1 MRITNSTIDS
11 LSQDGLTMVDEN
23 SASDAYIEEN
33 SINNDE
39 NGHNVGINDS
49 TTTNEENE
57 SNIPTST
64 NNNSIVTTTQPLI
77 QLNLFGEVSVDQ
89 GEKKWVKGYTKK
101 DGSIVKGH
109 MKYKNNIRASKKK
122 TKKTKKSKHKDNKKN
137 SLLTS
142 FYDKV

>member
-1 MRITNSTIDS
+1 MRITNSPTTS
-11 LSQDGLTMVDEN
+11 HSQNDLTMVDEN
-23 SASDAYIEEN
+23 SPSDPYSEEN
-33 SINNDE
+33 NIHHDE
-39 NGHNVGINDS
+39 NGHNLNDS

-122 TKKTKKSKHKDNKKN
+122 TKKTKKSKQKTNGKN
-137 SLLTS
+137 SLMTS
-142 FYDKV
+142 FFDKV

>member
-1 MRITNSTIDS
+1 MKITNSLSTS
-11 LSQDGLTMVDEN
+11 LSQNDLTMVDES

-33 SINNDE
+33 FINNVE

-49 TTTNEENE
+49 TITNEENE

-64 NNNSIVTTTQPLI
+64 NNNSIVTTSKPLI

-122 TKKTKKSKHKDNKKN
+122 TKKTKKSKQKNNDTN
-137 SLLTS
+137 SLMTS
-142 FYDKV
+142 FFDKV

>member
-109 MKYKNNIRASKKK
+109 MKYNNNIRASKKK
-122 TKKTKKSKHKDNKKN
+122 TKKIKKSKQRTNGKN
-137 SLLTS
+137 SLMTS
-142 FYDKV
+142 FFDKV

>member
-39 NGHNVGINDS
+39 NGHNVGINNS
-49 TTTNEENE
+49 TTTNGDNE

-64 NNNSIVTTTQPLI
+64 NNNSIATTTKPLI
-77 QLNLFGEVSVDQ
+77 QLNLFGEVSKDQ
-89 GEKKWVKGYTKK
+89 GEKKWIKGYTKK

-109 MKYKNNIRASKKK
+109 YKFKNNIKASKKK
-122 TKKTKKSKHKDNKKN
+122 AKKTNKSKQKINGTN
-137 SLLTS
+137 SLMTS
-142 FYDKV
+142 FFDKV

>member
-39 NGHNVGINDS
+39 NGHNLNDS

-109 MKYKNNIRASKKK
+109 MKYKKKIRASKKK
-122 TKKTKKSKHKDNKKN
+122 TKKTKKSKQKTNGKN
-137 SLLTS
+137 SLMTS
-142 FYDKV
+142 FFDKV

>member
-11 LSQDGLTMVDEN
+11 LSQNGLTMVEEN

-33 SINNDE
+33 TIDNVE
-39 NGHNVGINDS
+39 NGHNVGINDF
-49 TTTNEENE
+49 TTTNQENE

-109 MKYKNNIRASKKK
+109 MKYKNNIRACKKK
-122 TKKTKKSKHKDNKKN
+122 TKKTKKSKQKN
-137 SLLTS
+137 DSKSSLMTS
-142 FYDKV
+142 FFDKV

>member
-1 MRITNSTIDS
+1 MRINSSTIDS
-11 LSQDGLTMVDEN
+11 LSQNDLTMVDEN
-23 SASDAYIEEN
+23 SASSLYSEEN
-33 SINNDE
+33 IINNDE
-39 NGHNVGINDS
+39 NGHNVGIIDS

-64 NNNSIVTTTQPLI
+64 NNNSIVTTTKPLI

-122 TKKTKKSKHKDNKKN
+122 TKKTKKSKQKN
-137 SLLTS
+137 DDKSSLMTS
-142 FYDKV
+142 FFDKV

>member
-11 LSQDGLTMVDEN
+11 LSQNGLTMVEEN
-23 SASDAYIEEN
+23 SASDAYIEETN
-33 SINNDE
+33 LDNDE
-39 NGHNVGINDS
+39 IGRNVGINDS
-49 TTTNEENE
+49 TITNEENE
-57 SNIPTST
+57 SDIPTSI
-64 NNNSIVTTTQPLI
+64 NNNSIVTTSKPLI

-122 TKKTKKSKHKDNKKN
+122 TKKTKKSKQKTNGKN
-137 SLLTS
+137 SLMTS
-142 FYDKV
+142 FFDKV

>member
-39 NGHNVGINDS
+39 NGHNLNDS

-64 NNNSIVTTTQPLI
+64 HNNSIVTTTQPLI

-122 TKKTKKSKHKDNKKN
+122 TKKTKKPKQKTNGKN
-137 SLLTS
+137 SLMTS
-142 FYDKV
+142 FFDKV

>member
-1 MRITNSTIDS
+1 
-11 LSQDGLTMVDEN
+11 MVDEN
-23 SASDAYIEEN
+23 SASGAYIEEN
-33 SINNDE
+33 SINNVE

-49 TTTNEENE
+49 TTTIQDTE
-57 SNIPTST
+57 SNILTSI
-64 NNNSIVTTTQPLI
+64 NNNSIVTTTKPLT

-101 DGSIVKGH
+101 DGSVVKGH

-122 TKKTKKSKHKDNKKN
+122 TKKTKKSKHKDIKKN

-142 FYDKV
+142 FFDKV